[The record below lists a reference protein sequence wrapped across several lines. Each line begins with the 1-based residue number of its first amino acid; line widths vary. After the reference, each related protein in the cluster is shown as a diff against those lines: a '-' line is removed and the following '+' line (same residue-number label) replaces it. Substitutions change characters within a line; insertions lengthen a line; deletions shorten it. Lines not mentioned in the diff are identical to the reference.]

1 MFYLVLF
8 LSWIQNTKAYIQSE
22 NFFQNWKTYVF
33 INLLDDENQ
42 IQPYNS
48 TPLKKSADIAQNLET
63 SHETDKK
70 TEPNPDNYARDNNH
84 DTCAPDELHIPQT
97 DKSPRERKVIREPNA
112 SNTKENGVIPDI
124 VTEMKKRTDKNTK
137 ED

>member
-33 INLLDDENQ
+33 INLLDEENQ

-48 TPLKKSADIAQNLET
+48 TPLKKSADVAQNLQT
-63 SHETDKK
+63 SEETDKK
-70 TEPNPDNYARDNNH
+70 TEPNPESYARDNNQ
-84 DTCAPDELHIPQT
+84 DACAPDELHICQK
-97 DKSPRERKVIREPNA
+97 DKSPEERKVICEPNA
-112 SNTKENGVIPDI
+112 SNTRENGVIPGT
-124 VTEMKKRTDKNTK
+124 VTVMEKRIDNNTK